1 MSNPTNEP
9 RKPWQQLGSDSH
21 GTVDIV
27 FDGPGDNTIRPCP
40 PELLAHAR
48 AMREKEIRYGTL
60 KDSKAD
66 TGPQSGTPPP
76 AP

>member
-21 GTVDIV
+21 GTVEIV

-60 KDSKAD
+60 RVPKAD
-66 TGPQSGTPPP
+66 PAPPAETPPDTP
-76 AP
+76 

>member
-1 MSNPTNEP
+1 MSNPSNEP
-9 RKPWQQLGSDSH
+9 TKPWQQLGSDSH
-21 GTVDIV
+21 GAVDIV

-60 KDSKAD
+60 KESKSDSA
-66 TGPQSGTPPP
+66 PPSANP
-76 AP
+76 TDAP

>member
-9 RKPWQQLGSDSH
+9 GKPWQQLGSDSH
-21 GTVDIV
+21 GTVEID

-48 AMREKEIRYGTL
+48 AMREKEIRYGTPEVPRG
-60 KDSKAD
+60 D
-66 TGPQSGTPPP
+66 TGPQTDAPP
-76 AP
+76 AAP

>member
-1 MSNPTNEP
+1 MSNRSNEP
-9 RKPWQQLGSDSH
+9 GKSWQKLGSDSH

-60 KDSKAD
+60 REPKAD
-66 TGPQSGTPPP
+66 PPPLTEPPP
-76 AP
+76 AAL